1 MISCLRPFPRRL
13 PERKRMTAIVGLQC
27 TDGVLLLADT
37 EETISQESK
46 GECDKLSVL
55 QLPHGRVLLG
65 GAGLSHFIEY
75 AQQAIERD
83 FLASSRTWPEILVD
97 ANALFRKINRDTLGF
112 YKGFAAEFVP
122 EGIAL
127 LTAVNSNGH
136 TNLCRWQNDSVVAVD
151 PRKHDSVGCG
161 IHQTY
166 ALLRDI
172 NIRMGADA
180 MLFYGVR
187 VMKQA
192 KRRVNGVGGKTE
204 AVVLHHDGTVGYFS
218 TGITAQIEE
227 LVLDVDSFTNGSF
240 LSLIA
245 DVYSKDEEFE
255 HLLSQ
260 VTDKIREYRESYR
273 RSRFRY

>member
-1 MISCLRPFPRRL
+1 MISRLRPFPRRL
-13 PERKRMTAIVGLQC
+13 PQRKRMTAIVGLQC

-46 GECDKLSVL
+46 GECDKLSLL
-55 QLPHGRVLLG
+55 QLPQGRVLIG

-75 AQQAIERD
+75 AQQTIERD
-83 FLASSRTWPEILVD
+83 FLVSSRSWPEILVD
-97 ANALFRKINRDTLGF
+97 ANTLFRKINRDTLGF
-112 YKGFAAEFVP
+112 YKGFASELVP

-136 TNLCRWQNDSVVAVD
+136 TTLYRWQNDSVVAVD

-166 ALLRDI
+166 ALLREI

-204 AVVLHHDGTVGYFS
+204 AVVLHHDGTAGYFS
-218 TGITAQIEE
+218 TGVTTQIEE
-227 LVLDVDSFTNGSF
+227 LIAEVDTFSSGSF

-260 VTDKIREYRESYR
+260 VADKIRDYRKRYR
-273 RSRFRY
+273 QLRFR